1 MSCRVLP
8 TPPAYSLNNRVCP
21 LKLTASPYHS
31 QAYDV
36 RRVMSEL
43 WKSARVRVKITVK
56 SNPTD
61 LVKAFYLSVVI
72 RPQ

>member
-1 MSCRVLP
+1 MSCRVFP

-31 QAYDV
+31 QAYDE

-43 WKSARVRVKITVK
+43 WKSARVQVKITVK
-56 SNPTD
+56 LCPID
-61 LVKAFYLSVVI
+61 LLKTFYFAVVI